1 MLVSLILAV
10 VVTII
15 IGVESKSS
23 ELTKYKNSADL
34 ECICNN
40 SAVKLAISIECNH
53 VKYNLPNTRGLLSFA
68 VDAKKS

>member
-15 IGVESKSS
+15 IGVEFKSS
-23 ELTKYKNSADL
+23 ELTYKNSADL